1 MLRGVDL
8 DPGLVQWIEA
18 QTGATVVDARRTFG
32 GGSRITWFVDVEH
45 AGVGSALVLRQ
56 ESGAGAFSGS
66 VLSLAREGAVYR
78 ALRAPQSA
86 LRPARP
92 RRRAGPADRTPCGLA
107 DLWRLTDG
115 ERTAALATPVDAR
128 RVARVEVDRL
138 ALEGFA
144 AAARHH
150 ASRTRPVDSLAR

>member
-1 MLRGVDL
+1 MSS
-8 DPGLVQWIEA
+8 A
-18 QTGATVVDARRTFG
+18 
-32 GGSRITWFVDVEH
+32 

-78 ALRAPQSA
+78 ALRDTAVRVPRLHAARDDGQA
-86 LRPARP
+86 LLIE
-92 RRRAGPADRTPCGLA
+92 RAVGTA

-115 ERTAALATPVDAR
+115 ERTAALFDFVDAL
-128 RVARVEVDRL
+128 AELHAVEVDRL

-144 AAARHH
+144 LAGR
-150 ASRTRPVDSLAR
+150 RRRPRPPGPRPVDLPAR